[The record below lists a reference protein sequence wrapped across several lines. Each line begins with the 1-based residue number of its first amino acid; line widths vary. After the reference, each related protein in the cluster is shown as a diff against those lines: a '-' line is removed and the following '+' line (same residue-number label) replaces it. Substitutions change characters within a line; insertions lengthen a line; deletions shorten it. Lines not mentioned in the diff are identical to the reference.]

1 MLHISNIAAGRLI
14 TFNFRLKTIWFN
26 AMLFNAI
33 WSMEGPTK
41 DLEKATKFDEMEHGI
56 Q

>member
-1 MLHISNIAAGRLI
+1 MV
-14 TFNFRLKTIWFN
+14 FNT
-26 AMLFNAI
+26 I
-33 WSMEGPTK
+33 WSMEGPPM